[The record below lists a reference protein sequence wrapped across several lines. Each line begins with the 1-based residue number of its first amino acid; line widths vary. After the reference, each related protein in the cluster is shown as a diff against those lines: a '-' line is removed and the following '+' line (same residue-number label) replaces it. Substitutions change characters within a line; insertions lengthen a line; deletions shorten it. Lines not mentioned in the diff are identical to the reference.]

1 MYQQFFSVL
10 ANDLL
15 GQLIYPDL
23 YTEYNLLTQNSMVF
37 KLKKVDL
44 KVGFFLKLNF
54 IWYMYV

>member
-54 IWYMYV
+54 I